1 MIDLPVL
8 LKYAEQFQG
17 LHTSF
22 TYAQNQSPHKFILL
36 YSLCLLYASGSLRTE
51 QIKFSDELL
60 IEWQMVFRKQWQL
73 WVANDYHQEK
83 FGMPLYHMKTEPSWH
98 FHIKPDMADM
108 FEQKNRMK
116 TLSSLRQTVSGVELD
131 LSLARLLLQPETRLV
146 LQDVLLA
153 RLFEIL

>member
-83 FGMPLYHMKTEPSWH
+83 FGMPLYHMKTEPFWH
-98 FHIKPDMADM
+98 FHIKPDMVAKTQA
-108 FEQKNRMK
+108 FYKKYYNYNLSRTNAERM
-116 TLSSLRQTVSGVELD
+116 
-131 LSLARLLLQPETRLV
+131 LAGLPPVGR
-146 LQDVLLA
+146 
-153 RLFEIL
+153 